1 MKKITIIGAGSWGT
15 ALAKAAAEAGNDVL
29 LFARDI
35 EVVNDINNNGINSK
49 YNINVQLGIKATD
62 NFNSALNHSDVIML
76 ATPLKT
82 QRQVLNQIKEAGKN
96 PRILINV
103 SKGFEPGTGKLPSQI
118 IAEIFPNAN
127 AVTLTGPSHAES
139 LIING
144 VTAVMSLCKDQNI
157 ADEVA
162 NMFRTKYFRIYTGS
176 DILGGEIYGAA
187 KNVYAI
193 GAGILDALKETDN
206 TKAAYITRA
215 LHELNKLGTKLGAD
229 VETIFSLAGVG
240 DLIVTAFSFNSR
252 NYSFGYSLI
261 TGTHKPTTTVEG
273 VNTVKTILEVAK
285 ANGIEMPIATVID
298 KIIDGKIDPKDGID
312 LLMDRKQY

>member
-35 EVVNDINNNGINSK
+35 EVVNDINSNGINSK

-82 QRQVLNQIKEAGKN
+82 QRQVLNQIKEAGIN